1 VQPSDILLNDHV
13 AVVTGSG
20 AGIGQGIAAGL
31 ANFGADVAVVDIDP
45 DRAAVTAELVRAS
58 GREALVVP
66 ADMTDAEQ
74 VRRAIATVHGHFGRI
89 DILVNNV
96 GGVKKRPFVQQS
108 ERSMSKHVDL
118 NLTSMLVATH
128 EVVPLM
134 IAAGRGGSIVNVASI
149 EALRAAPGFAVY
161 AACKAG
167 MANFSR
173 SLALEVGEHGIR
185 VNTLAPDII
194 ATPGIRGLIYGPV
207 PDELPTLSED
217 AVGGIRRYVPLG
229 GEGAPDDCAGATI
242 FLCSKL
248 GRYVTGTT
256 ISIDG
261 GTLASSGWR
270 RSATDPA
277 DWELFTG

>member
-1 VQPSDILLNDHV
+1 LEHT
-13 AVVTGSG
+13 AEECR
-20 AGIGQGIAAGL
+20 AA
-31 ANFGADVAVVDIDP
+31 GADVLALPVD
-45 DRAAVTAELVRAS
+45 A
-58 GREALVVP
+58 
-66 ADMTDAEQ
+66 TDASALEQ
-74 VRRAIATVHGHFGRI
+74 FVEAVGQQYGRI

-96 GGVKKRPFVQQS
+96 GGVKKQPFVEQT
-108 ERSMSKHVDL
+108 ERSMSRHVDI

-173 SLALEVGEHGIR
+173 SLALEVGAHGIR

-194 ATPGIRGLIYGPV
+194 ATPGIRGLIFGPV
-207 PDELPTLSED
+207 PDPLPGLTEE

-229 GEGAPDDCAGATI
+229 SEGAPDDCAGATI

-270 RSATDPA
+270 RSAADPA